1 MWTDADRETYRDRGN
16 RYPSDLTDAQWG
28 TVAPVLSGY
37 DPLTADLREMVN
49 ACLYLEKT
57 GCPWR
62 YLPTDFG
69 PWETVRTWHD
79 RFRAD
84 GIWAE
89 VAALLTRAVRQRR
102 GRPAEPKTA
111 ILDSQSVVSGPQ
123 AGVRG
128 TDGKKKV
135 RGIKRHVLTCSRG
148 FVLAALV
155 TAANVHDTQAAGWV
169 FDRAAQAGW
178 APERVKVDGIY
189 TGARMDEAAARHGLD
204 VQVSTREPEEKGFR
218 PLPLRWR
225 IEATFGTL
233 STRDR
238 RLTRHWEHSPAAAE
252 DAISIANCHRLLR
265 AYHRPQHCSA

>member
-1 MWTDADRETYRDRGN
+1 MWTAEHRERYKDDGR
-16 RYPSDLTDAQWG
+16 RYPSDLTDAEWE
-28 TVAPVLSGY
+28 TIAPHFAVY
-37 DPLTADLREMVN
+37 QTLTADLREMVN

-84 GIWAE
+84 GIWSEIAG
-89 VAALLTRAVRQRR
+89 LLTRAVRAKH
-102 GRPAEPKTA
+102 GRPAEPRTA

-123 AGVRG
+123 VGVRG

-155 TAANVHDTQAAGWV
+155 TAANIHDTQAAGWL
-169 FDRAAQAGW
+169 FD
-178 APERVKVDGIY
+178 
-189 TGARMDEAAARHGLD
+189 
-204 VQVSTREPEEKGFR
+204 
-218 PLPLRWR
+218 
-225 IEATFGTL
+225 
-233 STRDR
+233 
-238 RLTRHWEHSPAAAE
+238 
-252 DAISIANCHRLLR
+252 
-265 AYHRPQHCSA
+265 